1 MYSGSVILEL
11 INVLNTGI
19 NNGIKIVTLFAINN
33 MCLLQQEKQKPFI
46 ELLFKSGLDKALV
59 SLDTANTNMLKPLL
73 VLLGTMSYDIP
84 H

>member
-1 MYSGSVILEL
+1 
-11 INVLNTGI
+11 
-19 NNGIKIVTLFAINN
+19 

>member
-1 MYSGSVILEL
+1 
-11 INVLNTGI
+11 
-19 NNGIKIVTLFAINN
+19 
-33 MCLLQQEKQKPFI
+33 MCLLQQEKQKSFI

>member
-33 MCLLQQEKQKPFI
+33 MCLLKQDKQKSFI